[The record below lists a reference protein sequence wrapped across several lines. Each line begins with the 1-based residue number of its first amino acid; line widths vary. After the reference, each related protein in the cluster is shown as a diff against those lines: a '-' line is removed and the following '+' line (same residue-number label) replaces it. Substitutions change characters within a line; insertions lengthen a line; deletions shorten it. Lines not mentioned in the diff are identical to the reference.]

1 MRNALTIVWCRFWS
15 WSLVSILL
23 LLFGWDYEVELFEI
37 QKLGLVKILKLQF
50 SQGADVWLRFW
61 SWCMVKTWRGNL
73 IKICVRTTQLVLPL
87 AIFYQI
93 KSCSFPPSP
102 KEWLRVT
109 CNGKFPLEMDGWMDG
124 WMDCWTDE
132 SLDEKMNK
140 WISEYDLM
148 NELKTDQTLMHKIW
162 FDHPA
167 NFRDVVDR
175 HSFADWLVCKKKSC
189 STSRQGNWLTS
200 QEITRTRIVTFR
212 NKISYSSWR

>member
-1 MRNALTIVWCRFWS
+1 M
-15 WSLVSILL
+15 
-23 LLFGWDYEVELFEI
+23 FGWDFKVDAW
-37 QKLGLVKILKLQF
+37 
-50 SQGADVWLRFW
+50 SRF
-61 SWCMVKTWRGNL
+61 WRGNL
-73 IKICVRTTQLVLPL
+73 IKICVRTTQPVLPL
-87 AIFYQI
+87 AKFYQI

-124 WMDCWTDE
+124 WTDGWMDCWTDE

-140 WISEYDLM
+140 WMSEYDLM
-148 NELKTDQTLMHKIW
+148 NELKTDQRHKIW

-167 NFRDVVDR
+167 NFWDVVER

-200 QEITRTRIVTFR
+200 QEITRTRMVTFR